1 MATKQTKSP
10 TSTQPGS
17 DGRMT
22 GSHSTTGKVSEERA
36 EYKTGNGE
44 SAGGNG
50 SAPRTK
56 VLANGAIFDLDRK
69 RIIGNPPGGP
79 TTGIKT
85 KSQAVALQ
93 KLSDQARLDAVYRGW
108 MSGTGTARPDRAI
121 EAIVAAQSKLSLDI
135 ARGRASTEASRLV
148 LQVGEALPDRRN
160 DASGGLSVTANVSGN
175 ALAGLFSL
183 LAGRRADIDGDVVAD
198 GDIRDGEMADVDGE

>member
-1 MATKQTKSP
+1 MHNMAKKKSP
-10 TSTQPGS
+10 TPAATGS
-17 DGRMT
+17 D
-22 GSHSTTGKVSEERA
+22 STTGKIAEQPA
-36 EYKTGNGE
+36 EYKPGNG
-44 SAGGNG
+44 GDG

-79 TTGIKT
+79 TTAIKT
-85 KSQAVALQ
+85 QSQAVALQ

-160 DASGGLSVTANVSGN
+160 DASGGLSVTAHVSGD

-183 LAGRRADIDGDVVAD
+183 LAGKRAEVDGDVV
-198 GDIRDGEMADVDGE
+198 DGEMADVDE

>member
-1 MATKQTKSP
+1 MHNMAKRKSP
-10 TSTQPGS
+10 TPAANGS
-17 DGRMT
+17 DG
-22 GSHSTTGKVSEERA
+22 TTGKIAEQHA
-36 EYKTGNGE
+36 EYTPGNGTPT
-44 SAGGNG
+44 GGNV
-50 SAPRTK
+50 RTLK
-56 VLANGAIFDLDRK
+56 NGAIYDLDAG

-79 TTGIKT
+79 TTAIKT
-85 KSQAVALQ
+85 QSQAVALQ

-135 ARGRASTEASRLV
+135 DRGRASTEASRLV
-148 LQVGEALPDRRN
+148 LQVGEALPDRMN
-160 DASGGLSVTANVSGN
+160 DASAGLSVTAHVSGD

-183 LAGRRADIDGDVVAD
+183 LAGRRAEVDGDVVAD

>member
-1 MATKQTKSP
+1 MHNMAKRKSP
-10 TSTQPGS
+10 TPAANGS
-17 DGRMT
+17 DG
-22 GSHSTTGKVSEERA
+22 TTGKIAEQPA
-36 EYKTGNGE
+36 EYTPGNGTPT
-44 SAGGNG
+44 GGNV
-50 SAPRTK
+50 RTLK
-56 VLANGAIFDLDRK
+56 NGAIYDLDAG

-79 TTGIKT
+79 TTAIKT
-85 KSQAVALQ
+85 QSQAVALQ

-160 DASGGLSVTANVSGN
+160 DASGGLSVTAHVSGDV
-175 ALAGLFSL
+175 LAGLFSL
-183 LAGRRADIDGDVVAD
+183 LAGKRAEVDGDVV
-198 GDIRDGEMADVDGE
+198 DGEMADVDE

>member
-1 MATKQTKSP
+1 MAKRKSP
-10 TSTQPGS
+10 TPAANGS
-17 DGRMT
+17 DG
-22 GSHSTTGKVSEERA
+22 TTGKIAEQPA
-36 EYKTGNGE
+36 EYTPGNGTPT
-44 SAGGNG
+44 GGNV
-50 SAPRTK
+50 RTLK
-56 VLANGAIFDLDRK
+56 NGAIYDLDAG

-79 TTGIKT
+79 TTAIKT
-85 KSQAVALQ
+85 QSQAVALQ

-135 ARGRASTEASRLV
+135 DRGRASTEASRLV

-160 DASGGLSVTANVSGN
+160 DASGGLSVIAHVSGD

-198 GDIRDGEMADVDGE
+198 GDIRDGQAEDVDE

>member
-1 MATKQTKSP
+1 MHNMAKRKSP
-10 TSTQPGS
+10 TPAASGS
-17 DGRMT
+17 D
-22 GSHSTTGKVSEERA
+22 STTGKTAEQPA

-44 SAGGNG
+44 PAGGNG

-56 VLANGAIFDLDRK
+56 VLANGAIFDIDRR

-108 MSGTGTARPDRAI
+108 M
-121 EAIVAAQSKLSLDI
+121 
-135 ARGRASTEASRLV
+135 
-148 LQVGEALPDRRN
+148 
-160 DASGGLSVTANVSGN
+160 
-175 ALAGLFSL
+175 
-183 LAGRRADIDGDVVAD
+183 
-198 GDIRDGEMADVDGE
+198 

>member
-1 MATKQTKSP
+1 MHNMAKRKSP
-10 TSTQPGS
+10 TPAANGS
-17 DGRMT
+17 DG
-22 GSHSTTGKVSEERA
+22 TTGKIAEQPA
-36 EYKTGNGE
+36 EYTPGNGTPT
-44 SAGGNG
+44 GGNV
-50 SAPRTK
+50 RTLK
-56 VLANGAIFDLDRK
+56 NGAIYDLDAG

-79 TTGIKT
+79 TTAIKT
-85 KSQAVALQ
+85 QSQAVAMK

-135 ARGRASTEASRLV
+135 DRGRASTEASRLV

-160 DASGGLSVTANVSGN
+160 DASGGLSVIAHVSGD

-198 GDIRDGEMADVDGE
+198 GDIRDGQAEDVDE

>member
-1 MATKQTKSP
+1 MHSMTKRKSP
-10 TSTQPGS
+10 TPAASGS
-17 DGRMT
+17 D
-22 GSHSTTGKVSEERA
+22 STPGKIAEQPA
-36 EYKTGNGE
+36 EYKTGNG
-44 SAGGNG
+44 GNG
-50 SAPRTK
+50 APRTK

-160 DASGGLSVTANVSGN
+160 DASGGLSVTAHVSGD

-183 LAGRRADIDGDVVAD
+183 LAGRRADIDGDVV
-198 GDIRDGEMADVDGE
+198 DGEVADVDE

>member
-1 MATKQTKSP
+1 MHNMAKRKSP
-10 TSTQPGS
+10 TPAANGS
-17 DGRMT
+17 DG
-22 GSHSTTGKVSEERA
+22 TTGKIAEQPA
-36 EYKTGNGE
+36 EYNTGQPTPT
-44 SAGGNG
+44 GGNG
-50 SAPRTK
+50 ASRLRTLK
-56 VLANGAIFDLDRK
+56 NGAIYDLDAG

-79 TTGIKT
+79 TTAIKT
-85 KSQAVALQ
+85 QSQAVAMK

-160 DASGGLSVTANVSGN
+160 DASGGLSVIAHVSGD

-198 GDIRDGEMADVDGE
+198 GDIRDGQAEDVDE